1 MRTKSIIALLLFA
14 IMFVMAD
21 TNIPIFQNRKEKAPV
36 VSDSVMQSDSVM
48 RDSLGNVVV
57 DTTRMDSLE
66 LAIYHHNKAIDDS
79 IRLDSLNRQ
88 KSEGINSPVQY
99 SADDSLVYDATEP
112 FTSTTG
118 MTFCN
123 ELSMYSL
130 VIDSSLANILS
141 AFPLIVLISPL

>member
-21 TNIPIFQNRKEKAPV
+21 TNIPFFQKKKEKTQMV
-36 VSDSVMQSDSVM
+36 TDSVMQSDSIM
-48 RDSLGNVVV
+48 RDSLGNIVV
-57 DTTRMDSLE
+57 DTTKMDSLE

-99 SADDSLVYDATEP
+99 SCLLY
-112 FTSTTG
+112 TS
-118 MTFCN
+118 
-123 ELSMYSL
+123 
-130 VIDSSLANILS
+130 
-141 AFPLIVLISPL
+141 PSPRD

>member
-1 MRTKSIIALLLFA
+1 MRTKSILALLLFA

-36 VSDSVMQSDSVM
+36 VSDSVVQSDSIM
-48 RDSLGNVVV
+48 RDSLGIVVV

-99 SADDSLVYDATEP
+99 SADDSLVYVAT
-112 FTSTTG
+112 S
-118 MTFCN
+118 
-123 ELSMYSL
+123 
-130 VIDSSLANILS
+130 
-141 AFPLIVLISPL
+141 